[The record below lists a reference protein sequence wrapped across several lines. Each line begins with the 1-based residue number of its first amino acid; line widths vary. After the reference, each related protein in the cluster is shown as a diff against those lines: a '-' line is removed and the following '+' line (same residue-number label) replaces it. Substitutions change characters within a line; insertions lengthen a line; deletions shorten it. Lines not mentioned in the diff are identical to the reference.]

1 MDFQKTKTDMK
12 NLFFITMLLSAF
24 TFSSCKKCFTCS
36 NICEY
41 CQLIDNT
48 GAVLQSKTLC
58 SDSTTPDKYAHDLA
72 RKDSLVSRGFV
83 CNAAASTT
91 VKDFCSNNAA
101 TDQYK
106 EYYNDKQFTCKEK

>member
-1 MDFQKTKTDMK
+1 MK
-12 NLFFITMLLSAF
+12 YFFFVISLLGML

-41 CQLIDNT
+41 CELKDNT

-58 SDSTTPDKYAHDLA
+58 SDSTTPDKYAHNLA
-72 RKDSLVSRGFV
+72 RKDSLVGRGFV
-83 CNAAASTT
+83 CTSATSTT
-91 VKDFCSNNAA
+91 VKDFCSNSAA
-101 TDQYK
+101 TDQYT